1 MILAEQKFE
10 VETSPVK
17 VTCYKIMAQWPF
29 LCRKVIIKL
38 LHKFNSVPLNMEVE
52 SGTVAESV
60 HFIERKVVYV
70 QNFLLHSYFQAHQG
84 DIPSKQSF
92 MVAHHF
98 PFFIVVIERDA
109 P

>member
-52 SGTVAESV
+52 SGTVAE
-60 HFIERKVVYV
+60 VVYV